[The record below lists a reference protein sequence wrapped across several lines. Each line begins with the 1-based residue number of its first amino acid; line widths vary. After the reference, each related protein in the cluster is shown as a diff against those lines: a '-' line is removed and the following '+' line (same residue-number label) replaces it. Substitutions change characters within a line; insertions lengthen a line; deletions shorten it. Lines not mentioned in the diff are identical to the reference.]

1 MSEHIRFPEIE
12 HEDSVDQNHLTQC
25 ERCSREW
32 KIYRLVRLQTRSI
45 PKFEVPASFAPHVAR
60 LTRTLDVPWSLLL
73 TLFARR
79 LAPAF
84 SALVLCLALLLFT
97 TTETEPEGNGYANL
111 LFEETLQPAPEEI
124 SLDYVVNSLRED
136 SKEADLDRSL

>member
-32 KIYRLVRLQTRSI
+32 EIYRLVRLQTRSI
-45 PKFEVPASFAPHVAR
+45 PKFEVPASFAPHVVR

-79 LAPAF
+79 LAPVF

-97 TTETEPEGNGYANL
+97 TTEAEPKGNGYANL
-111 LFEETLQPAPEEI
+111 LFEETLQPTPEEI
-124 SLDYVVNSLRED
+124 SLDYVVNALRED
-136 SKEADLDRSL
+136 SKEEDRDRSL